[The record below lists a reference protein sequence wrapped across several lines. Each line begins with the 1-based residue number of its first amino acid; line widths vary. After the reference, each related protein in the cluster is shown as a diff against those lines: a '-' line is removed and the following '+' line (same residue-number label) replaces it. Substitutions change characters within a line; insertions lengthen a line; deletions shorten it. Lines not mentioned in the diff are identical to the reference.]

1 MTSVLREDK
10 QRVDLG
16 KPRPAVPGKRQ
27 ALRGSMRGRVVVVA
41 AAVRVDVARGVP
53 VVWYRG
59 GDKTSAALAHVTPD
73 ENVPGKVTRRDDR
86 ARVVRR
92 AAQNVVA

>member
-27 ALRGSMRGRVVVVA
+27 ALRGSVRGRVVVVA

-53 VVWYRG
+53 VVW
-59 GDKTSAALAHVTPD
+59 
-73 ENVPGKVTRRDDR
+73 
-86 ARVVRR
+86 
-92 AAQNVVA
+92 